1 MKKQLLS
8 SHMSDKDNFDE
19 EHALDLVLNKMIKEL
34 SKVRVRFSN
43 ESTYDII
50 ENFKS
55 ENFDLIK
62 EFDYDLYGKYN
73 GEYVMVNKEDYN
85 NSIL

>member
-1 MKKQLLS
+1 
-8 SHMSDKDNFDE
+8 MSDEMEFDE
-19 EHALDLVLNKMIKEL
+19 SHALDMALNQAIQEL
-34 SKVRVRFSN
+34 QKVRVRYSN
-43 ESTYDII
+43 QPTYDII
-50 ENFKS
+50 ENFRS

>member
-1 MKKQLLS
+1 
-8 SHMSDKDNFDE
+8 MSDKDNFDE
-19 EHALDLVLNKMIKEL
+19 EHALDLILNKMIKEL

-73 GEYVMVNKEDYN
+73 GEYVMVNKED
-85 NSIL
+85 

>member
-1 MKKQLLS
+1 
-8 SHMSDKDNFDE
+8 MSDNDNFDE
-19 EHALDLVLNKMIKEL
+19 EHALDLVLNEMIKEL

-43 ESTYDII
+43 QPTYDII
-50 ENFKS
+50 ENFRS
-55 ENFDLIK
+55 ENFDLIN
-62 EFDYDLYGKYN
+62 DLYGKYN

>member
-1 MKKQLLS
+1 
-8 SHMSDKDNFDE
+8 MSDNDNFDE
-19 EHALDLVLNKMIKEL
+19 EHALDLVLNEMIKEL

-43 ESTYDII
+43 QPTYDII
-50 ENFKS
+50 ENFRS

>member
-1 MKKQLLS
+1 
-8 SHMSDKDNFDE
+8 MSDKDNFDE
-19 EHALDLVLNKMIKEL
+19 EHALDLVLNEMIKEL
-34 SKVRVRFSN
+34 SKVRVRVSN
-43 ESTYDII
+43 QPTYDII
-50 ENFKS
+50 ENFRS

>member
-1 MKKQLLS
+1 
-8 SHMSDKDNFDE
+8 MSDKDNFDE

>member
-1 MKKQLLS
+1 
-8 SHMSDKDNFDE
+8 MSDEMEFDE
-19 EHALDLVLNKMIKEL
+19 RHALDMALNQAIQEL
-34 SKVRVRFSN
+34 QKVRVRYSN
-43 ESTYDII
+43 QPTYDII
-50 ENFKS
+50 ENFRS
-55 ENFDLIK
+55 DNFDLIK